1 MGQIFDFSGIE
12 KSEKSIK
19 KTWQEFRDAL
29 SKGDFSFDDIASAK
43 KNTFL
48 RVYDDLF
55 NKNAGIEYNTVLIS
69 EIEKYCVGRGTILG
83 EDENPDFER
92 FIPKTE
98 FIKED
103 NRFSP
108 SGVEW
113 LYLAIGKEAAIHE
126 CAQAECRVKQNDRFG
141 FCHFQFAADSTA
153 LQFHQSYS
161 YEDFIMGFRP
171 STDGFELKRG
181 AFYNFCKKAEIDG
194 DNDYFF
200 IIDEI
205 NRGNLSKIFGELFML
220 IENDK
225 RGVSLQLL
233 YSDEKFSVPKNIYI
247 IGMMNTADRSLAMLD
262 YALRRRFAFF
272 EIKPGFT
279 TDGFREYRMSLENE
293 KFDKLIACV
302 ESLNN
307 VISND
312 ESLGDGFCIGH
323 SYFCNLLPD
332 TIDDQVLSGIVEYEL
347 IPLLK
352 EYWFDEPTK
361 VKDWSSNLRS
371 AIK

>member
-1 MGQIFDFSGIE
+1 MTTNPATRPFWVVVGSGIDVRGIDVLGQIFDFSGIE

-153 LQFHQSYS
+153 LKVVDLTIADPVH
-161 YEDFIMGFRP
+161 I
-171 STDGFELKRG
+171 L
-181 AFYNFCKKAEIDG
+181 
-194 DNDYFF
+194 
-200 IIDEI
+200 
-205 NRGNLSKIFGELFML
+205 LS
-220 IENDK
+220 
-225 RGVSLQLL
+225 
-233 YSDEKFSVPKNIYI
+233 
-247 IGMMNTADRSLAMLD
+247 
-262 YALRRRFAFF
+262 
-272 EIKPGFT
+272 
-279 TDGFREYRMSLENE
+279 
-293 KFDKLIACV
+293 
-302 ESLNN
+302 
-307 VISND
+307 
-312 ESLGDGFCIGH
+312 
-323 SYFCNLLPD
+323 
-332 TIDDQVLSGIVEYEL
+332 
-347 IPLLK
+347 
-352 EYWFDEPTK
+352 
-361 VKDWSSNLRS
+361 
-371 AIK
+371 

>member
-1 MGQIFDFSGIE
+1 MVVGSGIDVRGIDVLGQIFDFSGIE

-153 LQFHQSYS
+153 LKVVDLTIADVRY
-161 YEDFIMGFRP
+161 
-171 STDGFELKRG
+171 L
-181 AFYNFCKKAEIDG
+181 N
-194 DNDYFF
+194 
-200 IIDEI
+200 
-205 NRGNLSKIFGELFML
+205 IFGHCHREFPPIGWPACPIQLVWLF
-220 IENDK
+220 
-225 RGVSLQLL
+225 SCS
-233 YSDEKFSVPKNIYI
+233 SDSDRTVLDQETHRL
-247 IGMMNTADRSLAMLD
+247 MMGCS
-262 YALRRRFAFF
+262 
-272 EIKPGFT
+272 
-279 TDGFREYRMSLENE
+279 
-293 KFDKLIACV
+293 
-302 ESLNN
+302 
-307 VISND
+307 
-312 ESLGDGFCIGH
+312 
-323 SYFCNLLPD
+323 
-332 TIDDQVLSGIVEYEL
+332 
-347 IPLLK
+347 
-352 EYWFDEPTK
+352 
-361 VKDWSSNLRS
+361 
-371 AIK
+371 

>member
-141 FCHFQFAADSTA
+141 FCHFQFAADSAA
-153 LQFHQSYS
+153 LKVVDLTIADEMTYKALNDGLETYGQEQVKKSIKKSKVLGFILRNNVNVEEFKKLFTKWGVYTYS
-161 YEDFIMGFRP
+161 KLLSEQI
-171 STDGFELKRG
+171 FEPL
-181 AFYNFCKKAEIDG
+181 
-194 DNDYFF
+194 
-200 IIDEI
+200 
-205 NRGNLSKIFGELFML
+205 
-220 IENDK
+220 
-225 RGVSLQLL
+225 
-233 YSDEKFSVPKNIYI
+233 DEKDNKSLMYAPFQTMAQYYI
-247 IGMMNTADRSLAMLD
+247 
-262 YALRRRFAFF
+262 
-272 EIKPGFT
+272 
-279 TDGFREYRMSLENE
+279 
-293 KFDKLIACV
+293 
-302 ESLNN
+302 
-307 VISND
+307 
-312 ESLGDGFCIGH
+312 SLG
-323 SYFCNLLPD
+323 YA
-332 TIDDQVLSGIVEYEL
+332 GIIYGSTVCARR
-347 IPLLK
+347 K
-352 EYWFDEPTK
+352 
-361 VKDWSSNLRS
+361 R
-371 AIK
+371 

>member
-1 MGQIFDFSGIE
+1 MTTNPATRPFWVVVGSGIDVRGIDVLGQIFDFSGIE

-113 LYLAIGKEAAIHE
+113 LYLAIGKEAAIMKYN
-126 CAQAECRVKQNDRFG
+126 ARGTDPFQNV
-141 FCHFQFAADSTA
+141 HT
-153 LQFHQSYS
+153 LH
-161 YEDFIMGFRP
+161 
-171 STDGFELKRG
+171 
-181 AFYNFCKKAEIDG
+181 
-194 DNDYFF
+194 
-200 IIDEI
+200 
-205 NRGNLSKIFGELFML
+205 
-220 IENDK
+220 
-225 RGVSLQLL
+225 
-233 YSDEKFSVPKNIYI
+233 IYC
-247 IGMMNTADRSLAMLD
+247 T
-262 YALRRRFAFF
+262 
-272 EIKPGFT
+272 
-279 TDGFREYRMSLENE
+279 
-293 KFDKLIACV
+293 
-302 ESLNN
+302 
-307 VISND
+307 
-312 ESLGDGFCIGH
+312 
-323 SYFCNLLPD
+323 
-332 TIDDQVLSGIVEYEL
+332 
-347 IPLLK
+347 
-352 EYWFDEPTK
+352 
-361 VKDWSSNLRS
+361 
-371 AIK
+371 

>member
-113 LYLAIGKEAAIHE
+113 LYL
-126 CAQAECRVKQNDRFG
+126 
-141 FCHFQFAADSTA
+141 
-153 LQFHQSYS
+153 
-161 YEDFIMGFRP
+161 
-171 STDGFELKRG
+171 
-181 AFYNFCKKAEIDG
+181 KKI
-194 DNDYFF
+194 
-200 IIDEI
+200 
-205 NRGNLSKIFGELFML
+205 
-220 IENDK
+220 
-225 RGVSLQLL
+225 
-233 YSDEKFSVPKNIYI
+233 
-247 IGMMNTADRSLAMLD
+247 
-262 YALRRRFAFF
+262 
-272 EIKPGFT
+272 
-279 TDGFREYRMSLENE
+279 
-293 KFDKLIACV
+293 
-302 ESLNN
+302 
-307 VISND
+307 
-312 ESLGDGFCIGH
+312 
-323 SYFCNLLPD
+323 
-332 TIDDQVLSGIVEYEL
+332 
-347 IPLLK
+347 
-352 EYWFDEPTK
+352 
-361 VKDWSSNLRS
+361 
-371 AIK
+371 

>member
-1 MGQIFDFSGIE
+1 MVVGSGIDVRGIDVLGQIFDFSGIE

-153 LQFHQSYS
+153 LKVVDLTIADEMTYKALNDGLETYGQEQVKKSIKKSKVLGFILRNNVNVEEFKKLFTKWGVYTYS
-161 YEDFIMGFRP
+161 KLLSEQI
-171 STDGFELKRG
+171 FEPLDEK
-181 AFYNFCKKAEIDG
+181 
-194 DNDYFF
+194 DNKSLMYTVL
-200 IIDEI
+200 IIDAKYYTNTTQVQFDKHTLHSNNLYQI
-205 NRGNLSKIFGELFML
+205 FTYVKNREYQFGDE
-220 IENDK
+220 ENK
-225 RGVSLQLL
+225 VSGMLL
-233 YSDEKFSVPKNIYI
+233 YARTDALIQPDNVYQMHGNQISVK
-247 IGMMNTADRSLAMLD
+247 TLD
-262 YALRRRFAFF
+262 LN
-272 EIKPGFT
+272 KP
-279 TDGFREYRMSLENE
+279 
-293 KFDKLIACV
+293 
-302 ESLNN
+302 
-307 VISND
+307 
-312 ESLGDGFCIGH
+312 
-323 SYFCNLLPD
+323 
-332 TIDDQVLSGIVEYEL
+332 
-347 IPLLK
+347 
-352 EYWFDEPTK
+352 FDEIAKQLDEIAAAHFDGIEKT
-361 VKDWSSNLRS
+361 
-371 AIK
+371 I

>member
-1 MGQIFDFSGIE
+1 MTTNPATRPFWVVVGSGIDVRGIDVLGQIFDFSGIE

-153 LQFHQSYS
+153 LKVVDLTIADEMTYKALNDGLETYGQEQVKKSIKKS
-161 YEDFIMGFRP
+161 KVLGFI
-171 STDGFELKRG
+171 
-181 AFYNFCKKAEIDG
+181 
-194 DNDYFF
+194 
-200 IIDEI
+200 
-205 NRGNLSKIFGELFML
+205 
-220 IENDK
+220 
-225 RGVSLQLL
+225 
-233 YSDEKFSVPKNIYI
+233 
-247 IGMMNTADRSLAMLD
+247 
-262 YALRRRFAFF
+262 LR
-272 EIKPGFT
+272 
-279 TDGFREYRMSLENE
+279 
-293 KFDKLIACV
+293 
-302 ESLNN
+302 NN
-307 VISND
+307 VN
-312 ESLGDGFCIGH
+312 
-323 SYFCNLLPD
+323 
-332 TIDDQVLSGIVEYEL
+332 VEEF
-347 IPLLK
+347 K
-352 EYWFDEPTK
+352 K
-361 VKDWSSNLRS
+361 
-371 AIK
+371 

>member
-48 RVYDDLF
+48 RVYDD
-55 NKNAGIEYNTVLIS
+55 
-69 EIEKYCVGRGTILG
+69 
-83 EDENPDFER
+83 
-92 FIPKTE
+92 
-98 FIKED
+98 
-103 NRFSP
+103 
-108 SGVEW
+108 
-113 LYLAIGKEAAIHE
+113 
-126 CAQAECRVKQNDRFG
+126 
-141 FCHFQFAADSTA
+141 
-153 LQFHQSYS
+153 
-161 YEDFIMGFRP
+161 
-171 STDGFELKRG
+171 
-181 AFYNFCKKAEIDG
+181 
-194 DNDYFF
+194 
-200 IIDEI
+200 
-205 NRGNLSKIFGELFML
+205 
-220 IENDK
+220 
-225 RGVSLQLL
+225 
-233 YSDEKFSVPKNIYI
+233 
-247 IGMMNTADRSLAMLD
+247 LAMLD

>member
-1 MGQIFDFSGIE
+1 MIFGKRKRVTTNPATRPFWVFAGSGIDVRGIDVLGQIFDFSGIE
-12 KSEKSIK
+12 KSEKLIK

-113 LYLAIGKEAAIHE
+113 LYLAIGEEAAIHE
-126 CAQAECRVKQNDRFG
+126 CAQAECRAKQNDRFG

-153 LQFHQSYS
+153 LKVVDLTIADEMTYKALNDGLETYGQEQVKKDIKKSKVLGFIPRNNVNVEEFKKLFTKWEVYTYS
-161 YEDFIMGFRP
+161 KLLSEQI
-171 STDGFELKRG
+171 FEPL
-181 AFYNFCKKAEIDG
+181 
-194 DNDYFF
+194 
-200 IIDEI
+200 
-205 NRGNLSKIFGELFML
+205 
-220 IENDK
+220 
-225 RGVSLQLL
+225 
-233 YSDEKFSVPKNIYI
+233 DEKDNKSLMYMFPRTGTEPDINQKVSCHIETVALMPKVNP
-247 IGMMNTADRSLAMLD
+247 
-262 YALRRRFAFF
+262 
-272 EIKPGFT
+272 K
-279 TDGFREYRMSLENE
+279 
-293 KFDKLIACV
+293 K
-302 ESLNN
+302 
-307 VISND
+307 
-312 ESLGDGFCIGH
+312 
-323 SYFCNLLPD
+323 
-332 TIDDQVLSGIVEYEL
+332 
-347 IPLLK
+347 
-352 EYWFDEPTK
+352 
-361 VKDWSSNLRS
+361 
-371 AIK
+371 

>member
-1 MGQIFDFSGIE
+1 MTTNPATRPFWVVVGSGIDVRGIDVLGQIFDFSGIE

-153 LQFHQSYS
+153 LKVVDLTIADEMTYKALNDGLETYGQEQVKKSIKKSKVLGFILRNNVNVEEFKKLFTKWGVYTYS
-161 YEDFIMGFRP
+161 KLLSEQI
-171 STDGFELKRG
+171 FEPL
-181 AFYNFCKKAEIDG
+181 
-194 DNDYFF
+194 
-200 IIDEI
+200 
-205 NRGNLSKIFGELFML
+205 
-220 IENDK
+220 
-225 RGVSLQLL
+225 
-233 YSDEKFSVPKNIYI
+233 DEKDNKSLMYAPFQTMAQYYI
-247 IGMMNTADRSLAMLD
+247 SLGYSKQVSDTQTRLTAWHEGTADRLGIEA
-262 YALRRRFAFF
+262 
-272 EIKPGFT
+272 
-279 TDGFREYRMSLENE
+279 
-293 KFDKLIACV
+293 
-302 ESLNN
+302 
-307 VISND
+307 D
-312 ESLGDGFCIGH
+312 ESRRKRAGFDGVIHFIPGLFNDNLNFRGIEEKTASMITAQKAGH
-323 SYFCNLLPD
+323 VCTHKIDYLLAPNRYD
-332 TIDDQVLSGIVEYEL
+332 
-347 IPLLK
+347 
-352 EYWFDEPTK
+352 
-361 VKDWSSNLRS
+361 
-371 AIK
+371 

>member
-1 MGQIFDFSGIE
+1 MTTNPATRPFWVFAGSGIDVRGIDVLGQIFDFSGIE
-12 KSEKSIK
+12 KSEKLIK

-29 SKGDFSFDDIASAK
+29 SKGDFSFGDIASAK

-108 SGVEW
+108 SGIEW

-153 LQFHQSYS
+153 LKVVDLTIADEMTYKALNDGLETYGQEQAKKSIKKSKVLGFIPRNNVNVEEFKKLFTKWEVYTYS
-161 YEDFIMGFRP
+161 KLLSEQIFEPLDEKDNKSLMYAPFQTMAQYYISLGYAGIIYG
-171 STDGFELKRG
+171 STVSKTGKNIVLLIKQQLIQWGQLKITE
-181 AFYNFCKKAEIDG
+181 FYNSRK
-194 DNDYFF
+194 
-200 IIDEI
+200 
-205 NRGNLSKIFGELFML
+205 
-220 IENDK
+220 
-225 RGVSLQLL
+225 
-233 YSDEKFSVPKNIYI
+233 
-247 IGMMNTADRSLAMLD
+247 
-262 YALRRRFAFF
+262 
-272 EIKPGFT
+272 
-279 TDGFREYRMSLENE
+279 
-293 KFDKLIACV
+293 
-302 ESLNN
+302 
-307 VISND
+307 
-312 ESLGDGFCIGH
+312 
-323 SYFCNLLPD
+323 
-332 TIDDQVLSGIVEYEL
+332 
-347 IPLLK
+347 
-352 EYWFDEPTK
+352 
-361 VKDWSSNLRS
+361 
-371 AIK
+371 